1 MATSTSLT
9 NCIIHNHISAE
20 YGGDQVNLS
29 TLPSHVLIEVSADT
43 NALPPGDISLLQGQ
57 TGFWWVRSSNF
68 TISNSAVQNIV
79 NPCSNY
85 GVEGATIGGGN
96 SGTALNSDSIIQ
108 IGVPGQGGFYQ
119 SGENL
124 GKYYTVNDMSS
135 TDFGVV
141 NWDTDVADIMITDSV
156 RQPYLDNVGFFSE
169 KQRNRILCYVRLS
182 DDLIMPGVNKTIN
195 VDIAGYAE
203 WLTIG

>member
-1 MATSTSLT
+1 
-9 NCIIHNHISAE
+9 
-20 YGGDQVNLS
+20 
-29 TLPSHVLIEVSADT
+29 
-43 NALPPGDISLLQGQ
+43 
-57 TGFWWVRSSNF
+57 
-68 TISNSAVQNIV
+68 
-79 NPCSNY
+79 
-85 GVEGATIGGGN
+85 
-96 SGTALNSDSIIQ
+96 
-108 IGVPGQGGFYQ
+108 
-119 SGENL
+119 
-124 GKYYTVNDMSS
+124 MSS